1 MIAGKAEAPHKFGRG
16 HASFA
21 RELHRQHFEG
31 TVATANG
38 EVYAIETQFARL
50 TAGKV
55 EGLRCLENLYAVSGV
70 AVGYLGPGGRIRRQ
84 AADVVKDLL
93 GRLIPIDAARF
104 FENLISLAVTLR
116 SCTTFSSIGYILNVI

>member
-31 TVATANG
+31 TVGTANG
-38 EVYAIETQFARL
+38 EVFAIETQFARR
-50 TAGKV
+50 TACKV
-55 EGLRCLENLYAVSGV
+55 EGLRCLEYLYAVSGV

-84 AADVVKDLL
+84 ATDVVKDLL
-93 GRLIPIDAARF
+93 GRLIPKCSYTRITNP
-104 FENLISLAVTLR
+104 EQ
-116 SCTTFSSIGYILNVI
+116 SIPPVRLVPPYT